1 MKLNTKA
8 IKRAL
13 VINDMSCFGKCS
25 LTVSLPIISSYGV
38 ECVPLPTAILSTH
51 TGGFE
56 DFTILD
62 MSDEMKNIAKHWQKI
77 GLEFDCI
84 YTGYFSKVEQ
94 IDFAI
99 NFIEKNKKK
108 DTLVVVDPVLGDNGK
123 LYTGF
128 NNEFVKAMRELIKY
142 ADIITP
148 NLTEAE
154 FLTDGKGLSPEEL
167 LTKLN
172 VQKTVITGIKKSN
185 KIGYKAKD
193 NNNTFEVNKKYYDV
207 MLHGSGDVFASALV
221 GESLSGNNFETA
233 VKNAAEFCEAAVE
246 QTAKKCPDYN
256 YGLMF
261 EKVLLNK
268 FKQQNGG
275 K

>member
-51 TGGFE
+51 TGGFHE
-56 DFTILD
+56 FTLLD
-62 MSDEMKNIAKHWQKI
+62 MSDEIKNITNHWSKI

-84 YTGYFSKVEQ
+84 YTGYFSKVDQ

-99 NFIEKNKKK
+99 DFIKKNKKK
-108 DTLVVVDPVLGDNGK
+108 DTLVVVDTVLGDNGK

-128 NNEFVKAMRELIKY
+128 NDEFVTAMKKLSKL
-142 ADIITP
+142 ADVITP
-148 NLTEAE
+148 NLTEAQ
-154 FLTDGKGLSPEEL
+154 FLTNEFEAEPKDL
-167 LTKLN
+167 LDILGTE
-172 VQKTVITGIKKSN
+172 KTVITGIKKGD
-185 KIGYKAKD
+185 KIGYLAKD
-193 NNNTFEVNKKYYDV
+193 GNHTFEIDKKFYDI

-221 GESLSGNNFETA
+221 GEMMSGLEFETA
-233 VKNAAEFCEAAVE
+233 VENAAQFCEKAVE
-246 QTAKKCPDYN
+246 QTAKNCPEYN

-261 EKVLLNK
+261 EKVLLERIK
-268 FKQQNGG
+268 NGNF
-275 K
+275 

>member
-1 MKLNTKA
+1 MKLNTNA

-51 TGGFE
+51 TGGFSE
-56 DFTILD
+56 FTLLD
-62 MSDEMKNIAKHWQKI
+62 MSDEIKNIVEHWSKI
-77 GLEFDCI
+77 NLEFDCI

-99 NFIEKNKKK
+99 DFIKKNKKNG
-108 DTLVVVDPVLGDNGK
+108 TLVVVDPVLGDNGK

-128 NNEFVKAMRELIKY
+128 NAEFVTAMRELVKY
-142 ADIITP
+142 ADVITP

-154 FLTDGKGLSPEEL
+154 FLTDGVGFSGKEL
-167 LTKLN
+167 LNKLN
-172 VQKTVITGIKKSN
+172 VEKVVITGIKQGD
-185 KIGYKAKD
+185 KIGYIAKD
-193 NNNTFEVNKKYYDV
+193 GSKTFSIFTKFYDI

-221 GESLSGNNFETA
+221 GEMLSQNSFATS
-233 VKNAAEFCEAAVE
+233 VKNAAVFCEKAVE
-246 QTAKKCPDYN
+246 QTAKNCPEYN

-261 EKVLLNK
+261 EKVLLERSK
-268 FKQQNGG
+268 NGNL
-275 K
+275 